1 MSEIKVSTFGGALA
15 ELDVDVL
22 LLPVF
27 EAADSASPWES
38 LDEAVDSRISEAIAS
53 RPFSG
58 KLEKCLAVPLPTGG
72 GPGEIVLVG
81 LGEAGKLTSS
91 RYREAIAGG
100 TSLAVRRHGERIA
113 IAARED
119 AKFGAEHAAATTE
132 AVLLSQYRFDRY
144 KKPDED
150 ATRLA
155 ELLLPAD
162 DGVDEA
168 IERTQHICRA
178 VTWAR
183 DLINLSPSEKRPPV
197 LADLVAEMA
206 AEVGLGCEIIDEAR
220 ARELN
225 MGALLAVAQGSD
237 SEPRLVVLEHAP
249 DTVAA
254 AAPIVLVGKGVTFDT
269 GGISIKPSG
278 GMEDMKWDMGG
289 SGVVIGLMRA
299 LARRKAK
306 VNVVGLVGLV
316 ENMPSGTAQRP
327 GDVVTSMSGQTIEVI
342 NTDAE
347 GRLVLADAL
356 WYTQKRF
363 KPRFMVDLATL
374 TGAIIVSLGHRRAG
388 MFANDQKLSDRLLAA
403 GDAVDEKVWP
413 MPMDDG
419 YDKDIDCDI
428 ADMKNVGAGRGAGS
442 VSAAKFLER
451 FVNKVPWAHL
461 DIAGVTW
468 SKAATDVVPKGGTA
482 FGVRLLDRLVADHYE
497 GK

>member
-1 MSEIKVSTFGGALA
+1 MPEIKVSTFGGALA

-58 KLEKCLAVPLPTGG
+58 KLGKCLAVPLSTGG

-183 DLINLSPSEKRPPV
+183 DLINLSPSDKRPPV

-206 AEVGLGCEIIDEAR
+206 AEVGLGCDIIDEAR
-220 ARELN
+220 AREFN

-269 GGISIKPSG
+269 GGISIKPSAS
-278 GMEDMKWDMGG
+278 MDQMKADM
-289 SGVVIGLMRA
+289 SGAAAVVATMRA
-299 LARRKAK
+299 IAELDLPRR
-306 VNVVGLVGLV
+306 VVALVPMA
-316 ENMPSGTAQRP
+316 ENMPDGNAYRP
-327 GDVVTSMSGQTIEVI
+327 GDLVTAMNGKVIEVL

-347 GRLVLADAL
+347 GRMILADAL
-356 WYTQKRF
+356 AYGVREFSPKCI
-363 KPRFMVDLATL
+363 VDLATL
-374 TGAIIVSLGHRRAG
+374 TGACVVALGEDVAG
-388 MFANDQKLSDRLLAA
+388 IMANDDDLSAALVAA
-403 GDAVDEKVWP
+403 GTRVAEPIWPLPMFDE
-413 MPMDDG
+413 
-419 YDKDIDCDI
+419 YDKLIESKVGDI
-428 ADMKNVGAGRGAGS
+428 KNAGGRWGGAIT
-442 VSAAKFLER
+442 AAKFLEN
-451 FVNKVPWAHL
+451 FVDDTPWAHL
-461 DIAGVTW
+461 DIAGPAYRT
-468 SKAATDVVPKGGTA
+468 KTKPLTPRGGTGFA
-482 FGVRLLDRLVADHYE
+482 VRLLVDWLHQHK
-497 GK
+497 GG